1 MIVVSITAD
10 TLKLDSII
18 NNLRK
23 NAKDIGTQ
31 DIGPFG
37 EGVAKGYAPVDTGL
51 LRSSIHQ
58 TYPEGDDIIAQVAVL
73 GADCNYAIWQELGTY
88 KMAAQ
93 PFMAPMMQEAIWKF
107 YAVSTWEPLF
117 K

>member
-1 MIVVSITAD
+1 MISVSITAD

-18 NNLRK
+18 NGLRK
-23 NAKDIGTQ
+23 NAQEIGHE
-31 DIGPFG
+31 DIGPLG
-37 EGVAKGYAPVDTGL
+37 EGTAKKYAPVDTGL

-58 TYPEGDDIIAQVAVL
+58 EFPGDDIIAQIAL
-73 GADCNYAIWQELGTY
+73 FGSDCDYAIYQELGTY

-93 PFMAPMMQEAIWKF
+93 PFMAPMMYDMVWKF
-107 YAVSTWEPLF
+107 YDVSTWAPLF